1 MLDNHLLEELATFA
15 QTKTLAETATK
26 LNITQPTVTRGMQ
39 KLEEQLGVKLFER
52 HPNRLTLNATG
63 KLAAAEATRLLAA
76 QREAV
81 TRIRNFDSSHQTF
94 PIATTLPGPLLYLQ
108 HIQERLPTT
117 THLPTTLLAPER
129 VTTALTSQQAI
140 VVLTNQPLDTPLITS
155 QSIGIER
162 LAVNLNQFMYQ
173 ANQATVS
180 FAELQGLNF
189 IVLRDIGP
197 WRDIIQQAIPNAQ
210 FFYQEQRAALLAL
223 TKSANLPFFTT
234 NLSIFDPTF
243 TTNQVTEQR
252 VCLPINDVAAQ
263 MTVYAT
269 YLRTEKTRVQ
279 PLITQLST
287 HWPN

>member
-1 MLDNHLLEELATFA
+1 M
-15 QTKTLAETATK
+15 
-26 LNITQPTVTRGMQ
+26 
-39 KLEEQLGVKLFER
+39 
-52 HPNRLTLNATG
+52 
-63 KLAAAEATRLLAA
+63 
-76 QREAV
+76 
-81 TRIRNFDSSHQTF
+81 
-94 PIATTLPGPLLYLQ
+94 
-108 HIQERLPTT
+108 
-117 THLPTTLLAPER
+117 
-129 VTTALTSQQAI
+129 
-140 VVLTNQPLDTPLITS
+140 VLTNQPLDTPLITS

-279 PLITQLST
+279 PLIAQLST

>member
-117 THLPTTLLAPER
+117 THLPTTLLTPER

>member
-1 MLDNHLLEELATFA
+1 M
-15 QTKTLAETATK
+15 
-26 LNITQPTVTRGMQ
+26 
-39 KLEEQLGVKLFER
+39 
-52 HPNRLTLNATG
+52 
-63 KLAAAEATRLLAA
+63 
-76 QREAV
+76 
-81 TRIRNFDSSHQTF
+81 
-94 PIATTLPGPLLYLQ
+94 
-108 HIQERLPTT
+108 
-117 THLPTTLLAPER
+117 
-129 VTTALTSQQAI
+129 
-140 VVLTNQPLDTPLITS
+140 VLTNQPLDTPLITS

-269 YLRTEKTRVQ
+269 YLHTEKTRVQ

>member
-1 MLDNHLLEELATFA
+1 MLDNHLLEELTTFA

-108 HIQERLPTT
+108 HIQGHLPTT

-279 PLITQLST
+279 PLIAQLST